1 MASVEPPCVSLP
13 LFGPTSPC
21 TPKYCRGM
29 KPQSGSSCPQAL
41 GGVKEICMNCRRAHR
56 NEAATVDLA
65 GRIIGRGHPP
75 YFIAE
80 MSGNHNH
87 DLKRAIRL
95 IEVAAEAGAD
105 AVKLQTYTPDTITID
120 HDGPDF
126 MITGGLWDGRK
137 LYDLYREAYTPWEWH
152 PELFEHGRRLGLQVF
167 SSVFDET
174 AVDFLEEMGAS
185 AYKIASFELLD
196 LPLIRKCALTG
207 KPLIVSTGM
216 AGLSEIQETVE
227 AFHGAG
233 NSRLVLLHCV
243 SGYPAPAAEFNL
255 KTLIHMRE
263 TFGLP
268 TGISDHTLGIAVPV
282 AAVALGACVV
292 EKHFTLSRMDGG
304 PDAAFSVEPHELG
317 QMIGACREAFLALGE
332 AGYGPMDSEKANI
345 QFRRSLYVVEDVLMG
360 EPFTPRNVRSIRPG
374 YGLAPKWLDRVLK
387 GKAAANLKRGTALN
401 WDMIEAT

>member
-1 MASVEPPCVSLP
+1 
-13 LFGPTSPC
+13 
-21 TPKYCRGM
+21 
-29 KPQSGSSCPQAL
+29 
-41 GGVKEICMNCRRAHR
+41 MNCHRAHR
-56 NEAATVDLA
+56 NEAATVDVA

-75 YFIAE
+75 YVIAE

-196 LPLIRKCALTG
+196 LPLIKKCALTG

-216 AGLSEIQETVE
+216 AGLSEIQEAVE

-233 NSRLVLLHCV
+233 NSRLILLHCV

-332 AGYGPMDSEKANI
+332 AGYGPMNSEKANI

-387 GKAAANLKRGTALN
+387 GKSAANLKRGTALN
-401 WDMIEAT
+401 WDMIKLA